1 MVTRSN
7 FVCKNAC
14 VAMGR
19 TYHQSMAYTLLFSNW
34 CTNSV
39 NCVFKTS
46 ALSSLVWFLR
56 HVCNDG
62 TMNDDCFKKY
72 LTSIT

>member
-19 TYHQSMAYTLLFSNW
+19 TYHQSMAYTLI
-34 CTNSV
+34 T
-39 NCVFKTS
+39 CV
-46 ALSSLVWFLR
+46 
-56 HVCNDG
+56 
-62 TMNDDCFKKY
+62 
-72 LTSIT
+72 IQ